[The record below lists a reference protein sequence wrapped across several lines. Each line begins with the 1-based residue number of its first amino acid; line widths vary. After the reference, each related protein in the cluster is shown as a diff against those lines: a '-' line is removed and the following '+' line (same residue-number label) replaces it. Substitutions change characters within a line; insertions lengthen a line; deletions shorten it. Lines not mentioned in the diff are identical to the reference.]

1 MYYERIIDQFLS
13 EWAAR
18 PSHKPVLL
26 RGARQVGKST
36 AVRHLGEQ
44 FKYFVEINLEK
55 QSEYKVLFQ
64 SNLDVKRIVPQM
76 AAIHGTPIIP
86 GQTLLF
92 IDEIQDCK
100 EAIMALRYFK
110 EDMPELHVVAAGSLL
125 EFVLD
130 DIPTFGVGRIHSMYM
145 YPMTFD
151 EFLLANGEKLLM
163 EARNQASP
171 SSPLPMPLHEKLTS
185 LLRTFMLVG
194 GMPEAVVKWV
204 ETHDYLLCQEVQDDI
219 ITGYEADF
227 PKYKKKV
234 DPQLLRMTMRSAAQ
248 QATKKFMY
256 SQVPGEYKTA
266 EVKKALEL
274 LIKANIIFPVTHTNS
289 NGLPLGDGRDD
300 GIRKMLL
307 LDTGLM
313 LRLLNMAMGNIRE
326 LTTHILTATAA
337 DLVNKRPMA
346 EMLAGLELLHYRTL
360 NLQYELFYWQRQAKN
375 ATAEVDYVLPN
386 ETQILPVEVKAGV
399 QGGMKSLWAYMR
411 ERKLTQAIRCSLEN
425 FGEFDYIDNM
435 AEEPVRH
442 VRIYPLYAIRELIW
456 PCQHS

>member
-1 MYYERIIDQFLS
+1 M
-13 EWAAR
+13 
-18 PSHKPVLL
+18 
-26 RGARQVGKST
+26 GKST
-36 AVRHLGEQ
+36 AVRYLGEQ

-64 SNLDVKRIVPQM
+64 SNLDVKHIVPQM

-92 IDEIQDCK
+92 IDEIQDCQQ
-100 EAIMALRYFK
+100 AIMALRYFK

-125 EFVLD
+125 EFVLE

-151 EFLLANGEKLLM
+151 EFLLANGEKLLI

-171 SSPLPMPLHEKLTS
+171 SSPLPMPLHDKLTS

-256 SQVPGEYKTA
+256 SQVPGGYKTA

-337 DLVNKRPMA
+337 DLVNKGPMA
-346 EMLAGLELLHYRTL
+346 EMLAGLELLHYRTP
-360 NLQYELFYWQRQAKN
+360 NLQHELFYWQRQAKN

-386 ETQILPVEVKAGV
+386 ETHILPVEVKAGV

-442 VRIYPLYAIRELIW
+442 VRIYPLYAIRVLIW
-456 PCQHS
+456 PCQHSSFTFLL

>member
-92 IDEIQDCK
+92 IDEIQDCQQ
-100 EAIMALRYFK
+100 AIMALRYFK

-130 DIPTFGVGRIHSMYM
+130 DLPTFGVGRIHSMYM

-151 EFLLANGEKLLM
+151 EFLLANGEKLLL

-171 SSPLPMPLHEKLTS
+171 SSPLPMPLHDKLTS

-337 DLVNKRPMA
+337 DLVNKGPVA
-346 EMLAGLELLHYRTL
+346 EMLAGLELLHYRTP